1 MEGEMITMQEIFAFN
16 MMGLTEDKKV
26 KGRFMATGIR
36 PKFMKRLEA
45 MGLKLPSSL
54 FHE

>member
-1 MEGEMITMQEIFAFN
+1 

-36 PKFMKRLEA
+36 PKFMKRMET
-45 MGLKLPSSL
+45 MGLKLPPSL
-54 FHE
+54 FQEQG

>member
-1 MEGEMITMQEIFAFN
+1 MQEIFAYN
-16 MMGLTEDKKV
+16 LMGLTEDKKV

-36 PKFMKRLEA
+36 PKFMKRLES

-54 FHE
+54 FQDRL

>member
-1 MEGEMITMQEIFAFN
+1 VITVQEIFAFEL
-16 MMGLTEDKKV
+16 MGVDDEHRV
-26 KGRFMATGIR
+26 KGRFITTGIR